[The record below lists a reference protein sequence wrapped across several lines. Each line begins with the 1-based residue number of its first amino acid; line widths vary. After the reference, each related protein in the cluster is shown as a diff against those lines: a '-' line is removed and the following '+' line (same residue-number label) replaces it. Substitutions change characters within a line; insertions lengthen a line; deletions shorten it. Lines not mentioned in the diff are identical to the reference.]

1 MTRAAEAEAGGP
13 AEPPAAPAE
22 PPAMLAEPAAA
33 PFELV
38 AGPVD
43 APAIVFIHGTRM
55 TRSYWTPQIEALSAE
70 FRTIAVDL
78 PGHGVRSHE
87 TFTLDGAVAGIAAV
101 IEEQVA
107 GGAIVVGLSLG
118 GYVAMALA
126 ADRPE
131 LVRGVV
137 VSGATIEPAGRLRRA
152 VLGLAIAFDLGRIH
166 WVDPISARYYRVRY
180 PPAIAEPVIAGGFWS
195 AGGAIALRAL
205 AGERFKPRLAAYPGP
220 VLLINGSQDFVM
232 RPGAAGFAAAAKDVR
247 RVRIAGAS
255 HLANL
260 DRPAAFSEAVRRFAR
275 SLDDR

>member
-1 MTRAAEAEAGGP
+1 VAAGAGPGEP
-13 AEPPAAPAE
+13 AEPVAAPDAPAAPS
-22 PPAMLAEPAAA
+22 L
-33 PFELV
+33 ELV
-38 AGPVD
+38 AGPPD

-55 TRSYWTPQIEALSAE
+55 SRSYWTPQIEALSHD

-78 PGHGVRSHE
+78 PGHGGRGHE
-87 TFTLDGAVAGIAAV
+87 AFTLDGAVAGIAAV
-101 IEEQVA
+101 IEDQAA
-107 GGAIVVGLSLG
+107 GSAIVVGLSLG

-131 LVRGVV
+131 LVRGLV

-152 VLGLAIAFDLGRIH
+152 VLALAVAFDLGQIR
-166 WVDPISARYYRVRY
+166 WVDPISARYYRIRY
-180 PPAIAEPVIAGGFWS
+180 PAAIAEPVVAGGFWS

-232 RPGAAGFAAAAKDVR
+232 RPGAPGFAAVAKDVR
-247 RVRIAGAS
+247 RVRIRGAS

-260 DRPAAFSEAVRRFAR
+260 DRPAAFNDAIRRFAR
-275 SLDDR
+275 SLDGR